1 MIRVG
6 VLRGGIS
13 DEFEVSIKTGGN
25 VLAQLPKDKYEGVDI
40 LITRDG
46 TWHVGGVPKTLD
58 DLDLH
63 IDVAF
68 NALHGEYGEDGKVS
82 RILEDL
88 KIPYTGS
95 EAVPASLSFNKTM
108 AKDVFKRAGIRT
120 PIGITVEDYRDSVIG
135 SNGTEKISELAHK
148 IFRSIPPPWILKP
161 ASGGSSINTFVAKNF
176 AELVDALVGLFDYGG
191 DLVVEQFIRGREV
204 SSGIIENFRNERKYP
219 TMPVEI
225 INKRDFFDDEAKK
238 NLEFD
243 CPYICPCSI
252 TRAQKDEVMDIAKR
266 AHDAL
271 GLRDY
276 SRSDFIVTPRSV
288 YLLEVNNLPGLTPHS
303 ILTRSLETVG
313 SNIGELAD
321 HLITLALARKY
332 R

>member
-25 VLAQLPKDKYEGVDI
+25 ILAQLPKDKYEGVDI

-46 TWHVGGVPKTLD
+46 TWHVGGVPKILN
-58 DLDLH
+58 DLNLH

-108 AKDVFKRAGIRT
+108 AKNVFKRAGIRT
-120 PIGITVEDYRDSVIG
+120 PVGITVLDYRDSLLDG
-135 SNGTEKISELAHK
+135 DKAEKIAELAHK

-176 AELVDALVGLFDYGG
+176 AELIDALVGLFDHGG
-191 DLVVEQFIRGREV
+191 DLVVEQFIRGREI
-204 SSGIIENFRNERKYP
+204 SAGIIEKFRNERKYP

-225 INKRDFFDDEAKK
+225 VNKREFFDEEAKN
-238 NLEFD
+238 NLELD
-243 CPYICPCSI
+243 CPYVCPCGI
-252 TRAQKDEVMDIAKR
+252 TRAQKEDVMDIAKR
-266 AHDAL
+266 AHEAL

-276 SRSDFIVTPRSV
+276 SHSDFIVTSRSI
-288 YLLEVNNLPGLTPHS
+288 YLLEVDNLPTLSKHS
-303 ILTRSLETVG
+303 ILARSLETVG

-321 HLITLALARKY
+321 HLITLALARK
-332 R
+332 